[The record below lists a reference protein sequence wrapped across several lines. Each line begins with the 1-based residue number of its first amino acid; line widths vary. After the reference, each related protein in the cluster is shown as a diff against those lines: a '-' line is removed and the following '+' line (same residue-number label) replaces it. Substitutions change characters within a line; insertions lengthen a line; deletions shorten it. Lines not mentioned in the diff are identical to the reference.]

1 MEGMYK
7 PDIYAKESSYG
18 NVWMDDGKEALNA
31 MYGRSML
38 PCVPFGSD
46 FGKPIGEFFGYP
58 SYESIMNRRFGT
70 RLIPERILK
79 SGSATIVFWKD
90 GTKTVVKCA
99 KDEEPND
106 YNAFTAALAIKLFG
120 TNSHVKSIIKN
131 KTVIQDKKG
140 KVK

>member
-1 MEGMYK
+1 MSFFNHGMYADVLPNSDVK
-7 PDIYAKESSYG
+7 G
-18 NVWMDDGKEALNA
+18 ALNA
-31 MYGRSML
+31 MYGRSMF
-38 PCVPFGSD
+38 PCVPFGLD
-46 FGKPIGEFFGYP
+46 FGKPIGEFVSSP
-58 SYESIMNRRFGT
+58 SYESIMNKRFGT

-90 GTKTVVKCA
+90 GTKTIVKCA

-120 TNSHVKSIIKN
+120 TNSHVKKIIKN
-131 KTVIQDKKG
+131 KTVIQEKKG

>member
-1 MEGMYK
+1 MKAFLMQ
-7 PDIYAKESSYG
+7 
-18 NVWMDDGKEALNA
+18 NM
-31 MYGRSML
+31 
-38 PCVPFGSD
+38 VP
-46 FGKPIGEFFGYP
+46 
-58 SYESIMNRRFGT
+58 

-99 KDEEPND
+99 KDEYPND

-140 KVK
+140 QVK

>member
-1 MEGMYK
+1 MEGMYN
-7 PDIYAKESSYG
+7 PGIYAKEVP
-18 NVWMDDGKEALNA
+18 NNDVKEALNA
-31 MYGRSML
+31 AYGRSMF
-38 PCVPFGSD
+38 PSMCFCSD
-46 FGKPIGEFFGYP
+46 LGKPIGGFVSHP
-58 SYESIMNRRFGT
+58 SYESLLNAKYGS

-99 KDEEPND
+99 KDEYPND

-140 KVK
+140 QVK